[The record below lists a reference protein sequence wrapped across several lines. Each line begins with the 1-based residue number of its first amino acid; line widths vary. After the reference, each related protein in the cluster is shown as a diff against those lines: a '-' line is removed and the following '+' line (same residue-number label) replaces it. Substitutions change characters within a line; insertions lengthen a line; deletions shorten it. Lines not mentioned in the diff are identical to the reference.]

1 MPPLE
6 IRFLNPP
13 TLANFGTFSQVA
25 VVTGGRTVHISGQV
39 AWDRDGKLVAPGD
52 LRAQTEKV
60 LDNLREALA
69 AAGASFTDVVKFTI
83 YVVDLQPEDRA
94 VISEIRN
101 RYIDMRQPPAS
112 TMIGVSALVVPGA
125 RIEIEAVAAVA

>member
-1 MPPLE
+1 MVGAD
-6 IRFLNPP
+6 IRFINPP

-25 VVTGGRTVHISGQV
+25 VVTGGRTIHISGQV

-52 LRAQTEKV
+52 LRAQTVKV
-60 LDNLREALA
+60 LENLRDALA
-69 AAGASFTDVVKFTI
+69 AAGAAFNDVVKFTI
-83 YVVDLQPEDRA
+83 YVVDLKAEDRA

-101 RYIDMRQPPAS
+101 GFIDTIRPPAS

-125 RIEIEAVAAVA
+125 RIEIEAVAALP